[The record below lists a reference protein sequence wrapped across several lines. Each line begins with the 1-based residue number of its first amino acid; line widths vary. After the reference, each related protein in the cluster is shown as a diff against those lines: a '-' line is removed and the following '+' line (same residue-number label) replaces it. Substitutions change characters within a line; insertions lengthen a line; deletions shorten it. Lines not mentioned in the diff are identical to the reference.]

1 MRSVLGMIYCVF
13 IGLCLIS
20 VSVASQYGLGAD
32 PNEGWGDAEL
42 IEYNDAGGSEPP
54 QIAAGPNG
62 DAFAVWEQW
71 DGFRHSVW
79 SNRYVLDEGWGH
91 AERLDSTDTEQTSN
105 PQVGVDGS
113 GNAVAVWQQWDSSNF
128 RNDVWSNRYVVGEG
142 WGTAELIE
150 EQSEEAGLPK
160 VVVDASGNATA
171 VWEQWDSGHNHIWS
185 NRYVVDEGWGAAEEI
200 ESYVEDAFS
209 IDLAANDNGEVVAV
223 WSQWEG
229 VQYNISSNRYVVG
242 DGWGTAEIISNSDL
256 GPAEQ
261 ANVAIDSSGNA
272 TAVWYQWGG
281 SFYDVWSN
289 RYVVGEGWG
298 TAVLMEDYDSGDSTG
313 PRVGNDGY
321 GNALVVWMQSVGS
334 VYDVWSNRYVVG
346 EGWGVP
352 ELVETDE
359 LSAWIPMLAVDH
371 SGNAT
376 ALWLQSDG
384 VRNFVS
390 SSRYV
395 VGEGWGAAEAV
406 SSSETESASYERVVV
421 DGLGNVFAVWAQYDG
436 IRSNIWANQYL
447 SPDITPP
454 IITIDSPSDGL
465 TTQTGNV
472 LVSGVTEPGVSLRVN
487 GLLIGVESNG
497 SFVCTV
503 ALVEGTNMI
512 TAIATDA
519 ANNSASVSISVTYV
533 DPVPALEEQLAVLQD
548 QLDDALANLTSVQN
562 ELDATLAELADVQ
575 DDLDDALAS
584 LEAAQD
590 LLDQALAN
598 LASAETQLADAL
610 SDGDILQEQL
620 DAALLNLTAAEE
632 ELADALDEITALQD
646 ELDTAQDEL
655 AGTEEDLDDAQSQNL
670 MLIVALAVFA
680 VLAVLMSVMY
690 LRIRKNAA
698 DVNDDTSD
706 KEPPE
711 E

>member
-1 MRSVLGMIYCVF
+1 MRSVLGIIYCAFVAM
-13 IGLCLIS
+13 CLIS

-42 IEYNDAGGSEPP
+42 LEYNDAGGAEPP
-54 QIAAGPNG
+54 QIAAGHNG

-79 SNRYVLDEGWGH
+79 SNRYVYDEGWGH

-105 PQVGVDGS
+105 PHVGVDES
-113 GNAVAVWQQWDSSNF
+113 GNAVAVWQQWDSVNF
-128 RNDVWSNRYVVGEG
+128 KHDVWSNRYIVGEG

-150 EQSEEAGLPK
+150 DHSEEAGLSH

-171 VWEQWDSGHNHIWS
+171 VWEQVDSGHSHIWS
-185 NRYVVDEGWGAAEEI
+185 NRYVVGEGWGMAEEI
-200 ESYVEDAFS
+200 EAYVEDAFS

-229 VQYNISSNRYVVG
+229 AQYNISSNRYVVG
-242 DGWGTAEIISNSDL
+242 DGWGTAEIISAEDS
-256 GPAEQ
+256 GYAEQ
-261 ANVAIDSSGNA
+261 ANVVIDSSGNA
-272 TAVWYQWGG
+272 TAVWYQWGDG
-281 SFYDVWSN
+281 VYDVWSN

-298 TAVLMEDYDSGDSTG
+298 TAVLLEDYDSGDSTG

-321 GNALVVWMQSVGS
+321 GNALVVWMQMAGS
-334 VYDVWSNRYVVG
+334 TYHVWSNRYVVD

-384 VRNFVS
+384 IRNYVS
-390 SSRYV
+390 SSRYI
-395 VGEGWGAAEAV
+395 VGEGWGIAERV
-406 SSSETESASYERVVV
+406 SPSETESASYQRVTV
-421 DGLGNVFAVWAQYDG
+421 DGFGNVFAVWAQYDG
-436 IRSNIWANQYL
+436 IRSNIWASMYL
-447 SPDITPP
+447 IPDITPP
-454 IITIDSPSDGL
+454 ILTIDSPSDGF

-472 LVSGVTEPGVSLRVN
+472 LVSGVTEPGVALRVN
-487 GLLIGVESNG
+487 GLSIGVESNG

-503 ALVEGTNMI
+503 ALVEGTNVI
-512 TAIATDA
+512 TAIATDV
-519 ANNSASVSISVTYV
+519 ANNSASVSISVTYI
-533 DPVPALEEQLAVLQD
+533 DPIHEIEEQLAAAL
-548 QLDDALANLTSVQN
+548 DALATAQT
-562 ELDATLAELADVQ
+562 ELDAALDELAATQ
-575 DDLDDALAS
+575 EDLDAALAS

-590 LLDQALAN
+590 LLDQALAD
-598 LASAETQLADAL
+598 LASVETLLADAL
-610 SDGDILQEQL
+610 GDGDILQGQL
-620 DAALLNLTAAEE
+620 NAALLNLTAAEA
-632 ELADALDEITALQD
+632 ELEDALDDLSALQD
-646 ELDTAQDEL
+646 EFDAAQDEL
-655 AGTEEDLDDAQSQNL
+655 AGTSEDLDDAQSQNL
-670 MLIVALAVFA
+670 MLMVTLAVFA

-690 LRIRKNAA
+690 LGIRKKMAGA
-698 DVNDDTSD
+698 KSDASDTGPP
-706 KEPPE
+706 EPPE